1 MKVKQALKQAV
12 KDLLFRPRG
21 VVMGPR
27 SAFRLPRNIPNRDR
41 IQLGSDCS
49 VGRFS
54 LFHAHKQYAGVPLN
68 GSITL
73 GNNVYIGGFAQ
84 LNAMH
89 PMQIGDGCVLS
100 EFVYISDSA
109 HGLDPRAGLIMQ
121 QPLESKGPVTIGCNV
136 FIGYGCVVLHG
147 VTLGDHCVVGAR
159 SVVTKSFPAYSMIA
173 GSPARL
179 VKSYDPKTGQWQSVS
194 P

>member
-1 MKVKQALKQAV
+1 MSASQALKQFV
-12 KDLLFRPRG
+12 KDLLFRPAG

-27 SAFRLPRNIPNRDR
+27 SAIRLPRNIPNRER
-41 IQLGSDCS
+41 VRMGAGCS
-49 VGRFS
+49 IGQHS
-54 LFHAHKQYAGVPLN
+54 LLHAHSQYAGIPLD
-68 GSITL
+68 GRITL
-73 GNNVYIGGFAQ
+73 GDNVYIGGFAQ

-89 PMQIGDGCVLS
+89 HLQIGDGSVLS

-109 HGLDPRAGLIMQ
+109 HGLDPHGGLIME
-121 QPLESKGPVTIGCNV
+121 QPLESKGPVTLGRNV

-147 VTLGDHCVVGAR
+147 VSLGDHCVVGAR
-159 SVVTKSFPAYSMIA
+159 SVVTRSFPAYSMLA

-179 VKSYDPKTGQWQSVS
+179 VKAYDHSTGRWVAVG